1 MFRRH
6 QPDDRRRKARPAAP
20 ARRRPAP
27 GRPVT
32 RAIPDDSGTGDE
44 SRYFTRLMEREIE
57 LMIVLRAGEQI
68 EGRLAWYDRAC
79 LKIVPGDGTPSLIIP
94 RTSIK
99 YLYEV

>member
-1 MFRRH
+1 
-6 QPDDRRRKARPAAP
+6 
-20 ARRRPAP
+20 
-27 GRPVT
+27 
-32 RAIPDDSGTGDE
+32 
-44 SRYFTRLMEREIE
+44 MEREIE